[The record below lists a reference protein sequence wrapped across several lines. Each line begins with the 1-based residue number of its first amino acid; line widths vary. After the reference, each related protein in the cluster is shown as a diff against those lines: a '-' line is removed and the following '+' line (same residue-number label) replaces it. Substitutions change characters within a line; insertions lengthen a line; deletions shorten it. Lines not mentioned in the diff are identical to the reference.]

1 MSAPESFA
9 AFDRMQTEPDEM
21 PAAPPRRTVPAWR
34 AALVAVLLAVAIGA
48 AYWWLRPGATEQ
60 EDLLVV
66 LAEAADEFRPEQAT
80 TVPDQAQRFVLETLG
95 WSISPPDLP
104 SLALVGVG
112 LPSIGEVRPTPSA
125 APAEIQ
131 VPAFRYEGS
140 AGERAVLFAYDYI
153 LIDRIQAEMD
163 LREGTYA
170 ALSEPTPVDSRFV
183 DGVYVVTWRVRAM
196 IFSAVTTDEAVADGI
211 RKAVSA

>member
-9 AFDRMQTEPDEM
+9 AFDRMQTEPDEL
-21 PAAPPRRTVPAWR
+21 PPPRPRRTVPAWR
-34 AALVAVLLAVAIGA
+34 AALVAVLLAAAIGA
-48 AYWWLRPGATEQ
+48 AYVWLRPGASEA

-66 LAEAADEFRPEQAT
+66 LADAADEFQPEQVT
-80 TVPDQAQRFVLETLG
+80 TVPDQARMFVLETLG

-112 LPSIGEVRPTPSA
+112 LPSIGEIRPTPSS
-125 APAEIQ
+125 APAAIQ
-131 VPAFRYEGS
+131 VPAFRYEGA
-140 AGERAVLFAYDYI
+140 AGQRAVLFAYDYI
-153 LIDRIQAEMD
+153 LIDRIQDEMD

-170 ALSEPTPVDSRFV
+170 ALSEPTPVDSRVV
-183 DGVYVVTWRVRAM
+183 DGVFVVTWRVRAM
-196 IFSAVTTDEAVADGI
+196 IFSAVTTDEALADGI